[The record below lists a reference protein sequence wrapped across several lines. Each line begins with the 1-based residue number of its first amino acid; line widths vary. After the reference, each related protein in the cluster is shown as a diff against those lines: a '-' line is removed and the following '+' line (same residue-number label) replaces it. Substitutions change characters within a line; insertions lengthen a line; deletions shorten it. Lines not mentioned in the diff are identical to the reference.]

1 MGFDFA
7 LVLVIAAVVTGVT
20 WAVDAWYFRP
30 ERERLAAMGAS
41 GQAPASVNEPL
52 LVEYSRSFF
61 PIILLVLL
69 VRSFLYEPFRIPSD
83 SMMPTLLDGDFIFV
97 NKYVYGLRLP
107 VVNTKV
113 LPMGAP
119 ERGDVVVFRLPSDPS
134 TNFIKRIVGL
144 PSDKVSFDQKQL
156 LINGQPVARDCSSIF
171 VYPGH
176 ENARMCVESLG
187 EIRHKIIHL
196 PHARPRNVRDEFVV
210 PDDHYFVMGD
220 NRDNSK
226 DSRFP
231 EVGFIPETHLVG
243 EAVRIWMNLDWQ
255 WNRIGSKIE

>member
-7 LVLVIAAVVTGVT
+7 LILVIATVVTGVT
-20 WAVDAWYFRP
+20 WAVDAIRFRP
-30 ERERLAAMGAS
+30 ARERLATAS
-41 GQAPASVNEPL
+41 PSTDEGVKEPVV
-52 LVEYSRSFF
+52 VEYSRSFF

-83 SMMPTLLDGDFIFV
+83 SMMPTLLNGDFIFV

-107 VVNTKV
+107 VVNTRV
-113 LPMGAP
+113 VPLGQP
-119 ERGDVVVFRLPSDPS
+119 ERGDVVVFRLPRDPT
-134 TNFIKRIVGL
+134 TNYIKRVIGL
-144 PSDKVSFDQKQL
+144 PGDRIGFEDKRL
-156 LINGQPVARDCSSIF
+156 LINGEPVELDCGGIY

-176 ENARMCVESLG
+176 ENARLCTELLG
-187 EIRHKIIHL
+187 EATHRLIHL
-196 PHARPRNVRDEFVV
+196 PRSRPRIMRDEYRV
-210 PDDHYFVMGD
+210 PEGHFFVMGD

-255 WNRIGSKIE
+255 WNRIGNRIE